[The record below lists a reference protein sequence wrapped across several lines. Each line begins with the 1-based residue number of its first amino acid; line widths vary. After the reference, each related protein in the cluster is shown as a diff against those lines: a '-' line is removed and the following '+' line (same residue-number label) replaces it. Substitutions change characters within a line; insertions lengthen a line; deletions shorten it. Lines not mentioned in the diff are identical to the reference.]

1 MKRGIAVNKIEQFAD
16 MVRRSERIVFF
27 GGAGVS
33 TESGIKDYRS
43 PDGMYQTVKAYEV
56 SPETILS
63 REFFN
68 EHPEVFYRFHYEY
81 FLNVTAAE
89 NRTHK
94 ALAELERQG
103 KLSAVITQN
112 IDGLHQAAGSEHV
125 IELHG
130 TVSLHYCTQCRE
142 LMDTADVK
150 ALRGAVPHCR
160 ECGGIVRPDVVLYGE
175 PLPQAAI
182 HEALDEIAAADLL
195 IVGGTSLVV
204 YPAAGL
210 LRYFGGD
217 RMVIINRDETPFD
230 TQASLVFHDSIGDV
244 MEQMMQVLK

>member
-1 MKRGIAVNKIEQFAD
+1 MNRNTIEQFAD
-16 MVRRSERIVFF
+16 MVRCSNRIVFF

-43 PDGMYQTVKAYEV
+43 PDGIYQTVKTYDV

-63 REFFN
+63 REFF
-68 EHPEVFYRFHYEY
+68 EAHPDVFYRFHYDY
-81 FLNVTAAE
+81 FLNVEASE

-94 ALAELERQG
+94 ALAELERRG

-112 IDGLHQAAGSEHV
+112 IDGLHQGAGSEHV

-130 TVSLHYCTQCRE
+130 TVSRHYCTQCRE
-142 LMDTADVK
+142 AMDNDLVK
-150 ALRGAVPHCR
+150 ALKGKVAYCA
-160 ECGGIVRPDVVLYGE
+160 ECGAIVRPDVVLYGE
-175 PLPQAAI
+175 ALPREAMEA
-182 HEALDEIAAADLL
+182 ALDEIGAADML

-217 RMVIINRDETPFD
+217 RLVIINRDETPFD
-230 TQASLVFHDSIGDV
+230 SQASLVFHDNIGDV
-244 MEQMMQVLK
+244 MEQMMNVL